1 MIPYE
6 RQQKIL
12 ELLENAELLKI
23 DYLIQEFSSVSEST
37 LRRDL
42 KELEK
47 QNKIELLAGGAVK
60 KISTEGEIP
69 IADRHVLHND
79 EKTKIAEAA
88 AKLIHDGDTIYLD
101 SGTSCYE
108 LFKHISDRHI
118 TIYTSNTAMLYAG
131 EPFTAEVIVL
141 PGRFN
146 RTNLSVSGSMTE
158 SALKDL
164 YFNKCFLGVNGVDE
178 KFGFTT
184 PSVEEAN
191 KKKLVKSHSDQC
203 YILCDSSKF
212 HKLTSV
218 KVFDLRDVT
227 VISDQPNENISSRVK
242 MITE

>member
-12 ELLENAELLKI
+12 ELLDQQELLKI
-23 DYLIQEFSSVSEST
+23 DYLLKEFDSVSEST

-47 QNKIELLAGGAVK
+47 QNKIELLAGGALK

-69 IADRHVLHND
+69 IAARHVLHNS
-79 EKTKIAEAA
+79 EKLKVAQLA
-88 AKLIHDGDTIYLD
+88 AKQVSDGDTIYLD
-101 SGTSCYE
+101 SGTTCYE
-108 LFKHISDRHI
+108 LFKQICQKQI
-118 TIYTSNTAMLYAG
+118 TIYTSNTAMLYAS
-131 EPFTAEVIVL
+131 EPYRAEVIVL

-146 RTNLSVSGSMTE
+146 PNNLSVSGSMTE
-158 SALKDL
+158 NALKDL
-164 YFNKCFLGVNGVDE
+164 YFNKSFLGVNGVDE

-227 VISDQPNENISSRVK
+227 VISDQTSENISNHVR